1 MMHVKHIAVGNRLLP
16 LSFNCIPGEVVH
28 VVGPNG
34 SGKSTLLSAISGTL
48 SSQDSVSGEVYISNG
63 DNGNNSDLLAM
74 PLSEQAHLRGYLCQ
88 QSRPVFNVDVFQ
100 YLALSLP
107 FGVKITDT
115 KARDAVN
122 EVIQLVQLQDKLHR
136 SIQTLSG
143 GEWQRVRLAGVCLQV
158 WRSINPYSKIL
169 ILDEPAAPL
178 DIAQEGLLYQ
188 LITEV
193 ADQGIS
199 VLVANHDLNRTLRHA
214 DKVLLLSN
222 GVLHSSGKAEEV
234 LTEEGLGQVFNTQ
247 VRRVMVEDKP
257 YLLFE

>member
-1 MMHVKHIAVGNRLLP
+1 MHVKHIAVGNRLLP
-16 LSFNCIPGEVVH
+16 LSFECNAGEIVH

-34 SGKSTLLSAISGTL
+34 SGKSTLLAAISGTL
-48 SSQDSVSGEVYISNG
+48 TSHDSVSGEVSV
-63 DNGNNSDLLAM
+63 NSGDLLTM
-74 PLSEQAHLRGYLCQ
+74 PLSEQAYLRGYLCQ

-107 FGVKITDT
+107 SGVKISDS
-115 KARDAVN
+115 KVRDAVN
-122 EVIQLVQLQDKLHR
+122 AVIELVQLQDKLHR

-158 WRSINPYSKIL
+158 WRSINPYSQLL

-188 LITEV
+188 LISEV
-193 ADQGIS
+193 SAQGVG

-222 GVLHSSGKAEEV
+222 GVLHSSGKAEDV
-234 LTEEGLGQVFNTQ
+234 LTEEGLGEVFNTQ

>member
-1 MMHVKHIAVGNRLLP
+1 MMQVKNIAVGNRLLP
-16 LSFNCIPGEVVH
+16 LSFECDAGEVVH

-48 SSQDSVSGEVYISNG
+48 SSQDLVSGEVYISNG
-63 DNGNNSDLLAM
+63 DNGKNGDLLTM
-74 PLSEQAHLRGYLCQ
+74 PLSEQAHFRGYLCQ

-107 FGVKITDT
+107 NGLRITDNSV
-115 KARDAVN
+115 REAV
-122 EVIQLVQLQDKLHR
+122 EQVIELVQLQDKLHR

-143 GEWQRVRLAGVCLQV
+143 GEWQRVRLAGACLQI
-158 WRSINPYSKIL
+158 WRSINPYSQVL

-188 LITEV
+188 LIARV
-193 ADQGIS
+193 AAQGIG
-199 VLVANHDLNRTLRHA
+199 VIIANHDLNRTLRHA

-222 GVLHSSGKAEEV
+222 GVLYSSGKAEEV
-234 LTEEGLGQVFNTQ
+234 LTEEGLGEVFNTK
-247 VRRVMVEDKP
+247 VRKVIVEEKP
-257 YLLFE
+257 YLLFD

>member
-16 LSFNCIPGEVVH
+16 LSFECNAGEIMH

-34 SGKSTLLSAISGTL
+34 SGKSTLLAAISGMLT
-48 SSQDSVSGEVYISNG
+48 SHDSVSGEVSVKSG
-63 DNGNNSDLLAM
+63 DLLAM
-74 PLSEQAHLRGYLCQ
+74 PLSEQAYLRGYLCQ

-107 FGVKITDT
+107 SGVKIADSNV
-115 KARDAVN
+115 RDAVN
-122 EVIQLVQLQDKLHR
+122 EVIALVQLQDKLHR

-158 WRSINPYSKIL
+158 WRNINPYSQLL

-188 LITEV
+188 LIAEV
-193 ADQGIS
+193 AAQGIG

-222 GVLHSSGKAEEV
+222 GVLHSSGKAEDV
-234 LTEEGLGQVFNTQ
+234 LTEEGLGEVFNTQ
-247 VRRVMVEDKP
+247 VKRVMVEEKP

>member
-1 MMHVKHIAVGNRLLP
+1 MYVKHITVGNRLLP
-16 LSFNCIPGEVVH
+16 LSFECNAGEIVH

-34 SGKSTLLSAISGTL
+34 SGKSTLLAAISGTL
-48 SSQDSVSGEVYISNG
+48 TSHDSVSGEVSV
-63 DNGNNSDLLAM
+63 NSGDLLTM
-74 PLSEQAHLRGYLCQ
+74 HLSEQAYLRGYLCQ

-107 FGVKITDT
+107 SGVKISDS
-115 KARDAVN
+115 KVRDAVN
-122 EVIQLVQLQDKLHR
+122 AVIELVQLQDKLHR

-158 WRSINPYSKIL
+158 WRSINPYSQLL

-188 LITEV
+188 LIAEV
-193 ADQGIS
+193 AAQGVG

-214 DKVLLLSN
+214 DKVLLLNN
-222 GVLHSSGKAEEV
+222 GVLHSSGKAEDV
-234 LTEEGLGQVFNTQ
+234 LTEEGLGEVFNTQ
-247 VRRVMVEDKP
+247 VRRVMVEEKP